1 MAAELF
7 EKAKTGVFWDAEDCK
22 IPSGLNAVLVS
33 KSIRSGLQDTCY
45 HGLTSIFAYG
55 STEDIMVGFDSSAG
69 KVVYRTTADIISRS
83 ECPPAVVMNLT
94 EPGDKHQRYG
104 AFITGVF
111 SWALNNHPPANLI
124 LVVGDVAEH
133 EYRFACVFSHLISS
147 GYNVAFVQPE
157 NQASQ
162 MLFRLGRRRTI
173 WLWEKLSLGE
183 GPIPKQKPPNFHYE
197 AKNSSVN
204 FNLLGVGGLACLLIV
219 TTILGRM
226 ASS

>member
-1 MAAELF
+1 
-7 EKAKTGVFWDAEDCK
+7 
-22 IPSGLNAVLVS
+22 
-33 KSIRSGLQDTCY
+33 
-45 HGLTSIFAYG
+45 
-55 STEDIMVGFDSSAG
+55 MVGFDSSAG
-69 KVVYRTTADIISRS
+69 KVVYRTTAALDYNETADIISRS

-104 AFITGVF
+104 ALITGVF

-133 EYRFACVFSHLISS
+133 EYRFVGVFTHLISS

-162 MLFRLGRRRTI
+162 ILFRLGRRI

-183 GPIPKQKPPNFHYE
+183 GPIRKQKPPNF
-197 AKNSSVN
+197 
-204 FNLLGVGGLACLLIV
+204 
-219 TTILGRM
+219 
-226 ASS
+226 